1 MHFQENKNYHPLSE
15 EDIMKKNVFKSKCK
29 INKIG
34 VTHDTLTG
42 RGGMALFVKYLGSV
56 DIYSILEGS
65 FGGVRKN
72 KKGLPVWNIFKQ
84 VFCWFYDGTSRHL
97 NSFDQLKTDEG
108 YASVIEQLDKHLNQ
122 NTYVTIQEIVFY
134 VAKEF
139 KVKYSISG
147 MTDLLHR

>member
-29 INKIG
+29 INEIG
-34 VTHDTLTG
+34 VTNDTLTG

-65 FGGVRKN
+65 FGSVRKN

-84 VFCWFYDGTSRHL
+84 IFCWFYDGTSRHL
-97 NSFDQLKTDEG
+97 NSFDQLKRDEG
-108 YASVIEQLDKHLNQ
+108 YASVIENCHERW
-122 NTYVTIQEIVFY
+122 YRRI
-134 VAKEF
+134 
-139 KVKYSISG
+139 
-147 MTDLLHR
+147 R